1 MKPLEVPSIAGIVK
15 LEKPRPSPSRVS
27 CKRPSRIRAA
37 APKIVLPSS
46 KLTVSLSYASKSF
59 EYDGESSAFA
69 KETENT
75 NKVTKVTNRVQ
86 KSPRVLFF
94 MEVIMLG
101 LYSGVIL
108 KMLI

>member
-1 MKPLEVPSIAGIVK
+1 MVPS
-15 LEKPRPSPSRVS
+15 SRS
-27 CKRPSRIRAA
+27 
-37 APKIVLPSS
+37 
-46 KLTVSLSYASKSF
+46 TVSLAYASKSF

-101 LYSGVIL
+101 LYCGVIL
-108 KMLI
+108 KMLV